1 MLENDF
7 KPFAIAGVRLSWNFG
22 GFYTRRSDMRKIDVG
37 LQQIEINREV
47 FLFNNNLRQLQL
59 DAQYRK
65 YRDIMQDDEQIILL
79 RENIVRSSEA
89 RLANGTIDVSDL
101 MRDLIAVQNA
111 RANKAVH
118 EIEMLQ
124 TIYGIKNL
132 TNK

>member
-1 MLENDF
+1 
-7 KPFAIAGVRLSWNFG
+7 
-22 GFYTRRSDMRKIDVG
+22 
-37 LQQIEINREV
+37 
-47 FLFNNNLRQLQL
+47 
-59 DAQYRK
+59 
-65 YRDIMQDDEQIILL
+65 MQDDEQIILL

-132 TNK
+132 TNN